1 MTNNIN
7 PLMDGNPSSLSE
19 PGARGQEDLRRGV
32 MARFRLRHALR
43 RRPTRP
49 RGARTIPK
57 TGVTA
62 NAATARAR
70 RPPATTGYRGR
81 RYPGDRKSVVE
92 GKSVSGRV
100 DLGGGRILKKKN
112 KKRTT
117 N

>member
-70 RPPATTGYRGR
+70 RPQATPGYRGR
-81 RYPGDRKSVVE
+81 RYPGSAPMRTGIELSSWGERHVGEESD
-92 GKSVSGRV
+92 GKCR
-100 DLGGGRILKKKN
+100 
-112 KKRTT
+112 
-117 N
+117 